1 MRVPM
6 TRQAVTACTWHLV
19 LESASLIL
27 AVVLEMNMRSES
39 NYVVQRTL
47 IIDVNKRAVL
57 PVLPSCYG
65 QGTQSPIST
74 LVQPLRPPDVE
85 CQIIVDAV
93 KNHFNPETYV
103 RCLFQAE
110 STWRQNGARQLGM
123 LRNFVN
129 CRKLWVQ
136 QKSVST
142 LHRAVRQFGFW
153 NCWRGSST
161 ASTGWK
167 KFDLRGC
174 VWFGCYG
181 RSCS

>member
-1 MRVPM
+1 
-6 TRQAVTACTWHLV
+6 
-19 LESASLIL
+19 
-27 AVVLEMNMRSES
+27 MNMRSES

-47 IIDVNKRAVL
+47 IIDVNKRAFCRVAVAKE
-57 PVLPSCYG
+57 PNHRY
-65 QGTQSPIST
+65 
-74 LVQPLRPPDVE
+74 LRSSSRFGRRMWNARSLH
-85 CQIIVDAV
+85 AV

-110 STWRQNGARQLGM
+110 STRRQNGARQLGM

-153 NCWRGSST
+153 NC
-161 ASTGWK
+161 
-167 KFDLRGC
+167 
-174 VWFGCYG
+174 
-181 RSCS
+181 